1 MPDTMKDWGPLGKY
15 FDEVRLSRD
24 PTHGL
29 GTYFTLEP
37 KRTYGDGRL
46 LLVKAEF
53 DLRKTKQL
61 NCADVESSY
70 EQDENASSRRY
81 I

>member
-1 MPDTMKDWGPLGKY
+1 MKDWGPLGKY

-46 LLVKAEF
+46 SRAIPYY
-53 DLRKTKQL
+53 
-61 NCADVESSY
+61 AGSSTSVMHLATY
-70 EQDENASSRRY
+70 HCLPLHY
-81 I
+81 FW